1 MSKIIAAMATGVL
14 MIVVTMGY
22 GIVAPAPA
30 SAKGKSAGIEAMTP
44 FDVMMIKNSR
54 GMRSFKNAAIVASL

>member
-1 MSKIIAAMATGVL
+1 MSKIVAAMATGVF

-22 GIVAPAPA
+22 GIIAPASA
-30 SAKGKSAGIEAMTP
+30 SAKGKASIEAMTP

-54 GMRSFKNAAIVASL
+54 GMRSFRNAATFASL